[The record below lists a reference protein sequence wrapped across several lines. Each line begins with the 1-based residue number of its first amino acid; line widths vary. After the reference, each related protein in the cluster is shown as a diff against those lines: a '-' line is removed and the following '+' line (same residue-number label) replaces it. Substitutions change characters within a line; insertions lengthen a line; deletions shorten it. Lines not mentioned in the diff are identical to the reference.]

1 MDSRLLRYYNR
12 ELQHVREMGAEFARE
27 FPKIA
32 GRLGMD
38 GVEVAD
44 PYVERLLEGF
54 AFLAAR
60 VQLKIDSEFPRFS
73 ESLLEL
79 VYPHYLSP
87 MPSMA
92 IAQFVPI
99 LGDPALAEGYR
110 LPRDS
115 SLLTPLASGEK
126 TACEYRTGHDV
137 TFWPLEV
144 TEAKYFGSAG
154 ALATIKIE
162 QLRDVKAGLRL
173 SLRTTAGVAFDQVK
187 LDELVLYLRGT
198 GQTAPRL
205 LEQLL
210 GNSVSVAVR
219 PKGGAQAWVDY
230 HPKSNLRP
238 LGFRPDEA
246 LLPNSVRSFEG
257 YRHLQ
262 EYFAFPERY
271 LFVALQGLRASLARC
286 RSTELEIVFLFNR
299 RDAELE
305 NVVDKENFALNCTP
319 VVNLFPKRADRIHLS
334 QGQRELHVVPDRTRP
349 MDFEIWSIKNVQGFG
364 VGVEP
369 EQEFLPFYECHDRTA
384 LGQTAFYTVHREPR
398 RMSARQRQRG
408 SRSSYVG
415 NETFISIVDPNE
427 APFRSD
433 LRQLGVQVLCT
444 NRDLPLHQSLGKGST
459 DFTLDIGAPV
469 ETIRC
474 LLGPTKPR
482 ASAAHGD
489 TTWRLIS
496 HLSLNYLSLI
506 DNDRA
511 HGAMALRALLNLYAD
526 QNDAAT
532 QRQIEGVKSIAARPV
547 NGRLPTSGPITFGR
561 GVEITVTCDDGA
573 FEGIGCFMLGL
584 VLREF
589 FAKYV
594 SINSFTTTVL
604 RSTERGEVM
613 RWSQNLGRV
622 QTL

>member
-1 MDSRLLRYYNR
+1 VDTRLLRYYNR

-32 GRLGMD
+32 GRLGME

-60 VQLKIDSEFPRFS
+60 VQLKIDSEFPRFT
-73 ESLLEL
+73 ESLLDL

-87 MPSMA
+87 VPSMA
-92 IAQFVPI
+92 IAQFMPI
-99 LGDPALAEGYR
+99 LGDAALADGYR
-110 LPRDS
+110 LPRGS

-137 TFWPLEV
+137 TFWPLEI

-173 SLRTTAGVAFDQVK
+173 SLRTTAGVAFDQLK
-187 LDELVLYLRGT
+187 LDDLSLYLRGT

-210 GNSVSVAVR
+210 GNGVSFAIR
-219 PKGGAQAWVDY
+219 PKGGSQAWIDY
-230 HPKSNLRP
+230 RPKADLRP

-246 LLPNSVRSFEG
+246 LLPNTVRSFEG
-257 YRHLQ
+257 YRYLQ

-271 LFVALQGLRASLARC
+271 LFVGLHGLRASLGKC

-299 RDAELE
+299 RDPELE
-305 NVVDKENFALNCTP
+305 NIIDKDNFALNCAP
-319 VVNLFPKRADRIHLS
+319 VINLFPKRADRIHLS

-349 MDFEIWSIKNVQGFG
+349 MDFEIWSVTGVQGFG
-364 VGVEP
+364 TGVEP
-369 EQEFLPFYECHDRTA
+369 EQEFAPFYECHDRTA
-384 LGQTAFYTVHREPR
+384 LGQTAFYTIHREAR

-408 SRSSYVG
+408 ARSSYIG
-415 NETFISIVDPNE
+415 NETFLSIVDPNE

-433 LRQLGVQVLCT
+433 LRQLGVQTLCT
-444 NRDLPLHQSLGKGST
+444 NRDLPLHQSVGKGST
-459 DFTLDIGAPV
+459 DFTLDVGAPV

-482 ASAAHGD
+482 PSVAHGD
-489 TTWRLIS
+489 TTWRLVS
-496 HLSLNYLSLI
+496 HLSLNYLSLV

-511 HGAMALRALLNLYAD
+511 HGAMALRTLLTLYAD

-532 QRQIEGVKSIAARPV
+532 QRQIEGVKSINARPV

-561 GVEITVTCDDGA
+561 GVEITLTCDDTA
-573 FEGIGCFMLGL
+573 FEGIGSFLLGL

-613 RWSQNLGRV
+613 RWSANLGRV